1 MILST
6 DLSRIHT
13 WMRRRYFHPTQF
25 TISHTIVAWSR
36 FVHFQTSQLSSAMH
50 TPLVFQGAG
59 SDFLE
64 TYNMTTKLTLGAYV
78 IKVLM
83 EQASRFDA
91 MSVYLGKL
99 ADLATSQAEEI
110 AKWTSKLIDAVTKI

>member
-1 MILST
+1 
-6 DLSRIHT
+6 
-13 WMRRRYFHPTQF
+13 
-25 TISHTIVAWSR
+25 
-36 FVHFQTSQLSSAMH
+36 
-50 TPLVFQGAG
+50 
-59 SDFLE
+59 
-64 TYNMTTKLTLGAYV
+64 MTTKLTLGAYV